1 MMRCPARVIA
11 NYAARS
17 EADVSLAEGSRVI
30 VVGELDYDWFI
41 IKTQSFIFPRTHLN
55 ISLTGASAEV
65 TQDYV
70 QRGLEDIS
78 LTRSTRVVIINQFD
92 EDWVSIAGRHVP
104 NSTKI
109 FPQAYL
115 SIDML
120 EDAHQPNVVED

>member
-1 MMRCPARVIA
+1 MRCPARVIA

-17 EADVSLAEGSRVI
+17 PDDVSLEEGSRVI
-30 VVGELDYDWFI
+30 VVGELDCDWYI
-41 IKTQSFIFPRTHLN
+41 IKTQTFIFPRTHLD

-65 TQDYV
+65 THDYV

-92 EDWVSIAGRHVP
+92 EDWVSVAGRQVP

-109 FPQAYL
+109 FPQACL